1 MPPAPKPADERR
13 RRNRTPGAR
22 VLRPAA
28 ARPAPELPSGRV
40 WRDETVEWWA
50 ALWCSPMAPE
60 YDDCDR
66 PSLLQLVMLV
76 DEFHRAANQYGEG
89 PDPSLMVKLAAE
101 IRLQRQCFGITPL
114 DRRRLAWEI
123 DRGEAAED
131 RRTTRATARRPKA
144 VRDPRQAAAG

>member
-1 MPPAPKPADERR
+1 MPPAPKPAADRR

-22 VLRPAA
+22 VLRSVGTDAT
-28 ARPAPELPSGRV
+28 PELPGRRA
-40 WRDETVEWWA
+40 WCDETVEWWD
-50 ALWCSPMAPE
+50 ALWRSPMAPE
-60 YDDCDR
+60 YDQCDR

-76 DEFHRAANQYGEG
+76 DEFNRAANLDGDG
-89 PDPSLMVKLAAE
+89 PDASMMVKLAAE

-131 RRTTRATARRPKA
+131 RRTTRATTRRPKA
-144 VRDPRQAAAG
+144 VRDPRQATG